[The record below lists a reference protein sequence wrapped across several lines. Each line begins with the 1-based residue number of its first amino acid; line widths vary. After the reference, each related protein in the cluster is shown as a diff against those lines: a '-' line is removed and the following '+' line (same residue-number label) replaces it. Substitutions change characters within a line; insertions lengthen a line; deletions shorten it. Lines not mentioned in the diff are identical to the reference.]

1 MYVVA
6 MHPISIYRLLLYL
19 LQLQSGVEMQT
30 GSNSDDDLQ
39 EWGGVDMATDALGWD
54 FANDESMYTQTA
66 HERTGAAA

>member
-1 MYVVA
+1 
-6 MHPISIYRLLLYL
+6 
-19 LQLQSGVEMQT
+19 MQT